1 MDFERGSRTFA
12 PPLFPTQ
19 WAAGLFHIR
28 INLYSASRWC
38 RYILRF
44 FDQSNTL
51 AASPLYKAK
60 GAFFLH
66 ELLIACTE
74 RSRSVHC

>member
-1 MDFERGSRTFA
+1 MNADVFYYTSYHVWLHLTRFNICFTNSI
-12 PPLFPTQ
+12 LF
-19 WAAGLFHIR
+19 LR
-28 INLYSASRWC
+28 VYSASRWC

-74 RSRSVHC
+74 RLCG

>member
-1 MDFERGSRTFA
+1 MLHFLDKSAACREGRRT
-12 PPLFPTQ
+12 
-19 WAAGLFHIR
+19 
-28 INLYSASRWC
+28 AS
-38 RYILRF
+38 
-44 FDQSNTL
+44 

-74 RSRSVHC
+74 RSRSVNC